1 MCGYRAFSGQ
11 EENLS
16 GNVSGVLGVRVL
28 WLHIP
33 DDRAYGDSMA
43 ASSSSA
49 AFPGFLRQTPVQ
61 LRFARSFCARAT
73 FTVGQAARRAK
84 RQSAYLL
91 NLS

>member
-16 GNVSGVLGVRVL
+16 GNVSRVLGVRVL

-33 DDRAYGDSMA
+33 DDRVYGDSTA
-43 ASSSSA
+43 ASSGSA
-49 AFPGFLRQTPVQ
+49 AFPGFRRQSTVQ

-73 FTVGQAARRAK
+73 FTVEEAAQRAK

>member
-1 MCGYRAFSGQ
+1 MCGYHAVSGQ

-28 WLHIP
+28 WLRIP
-33 DDRAYGDSMA
+33 DDRAYGDFTA
-43 ASSSSA
+43 ASGGSA
-49 AFPGFLRQTPVQ
+49 AFPGFLRKSPVQ

>member
-33 DDRAYGDSMA
+33 DDRAYGDSTA
-43 ASSSSA
+43 ASSGSA
-49 AFPGFLRQTPVQ
+49 AFQSFLRQTPVQ

-73 FTVGQAARRAK
+73 FTVGQAAQRAK